1 MITYLVYTTLEY
13 KKSYNFNIV
22 TVDLKGYIFMSKTLV
37 LAEKPSVG
45 KEIARVLKCN
55 KSGNGFIE
63 GKGYIVTWALG
74 HLVTLGDPELYDD
87 KYKSWKLE
95 DLPMLPSPLKLVVI
109 KKSRKQ
115 FNIVKE
121 QLNRK
126 DVDSIVI
133 ATDAGREGELVARWI
148 LDKARI
154 KKPMKRL
161 WISSQTDKAIL
172 DGFKNLKPSSQY
184 DNLYKAAQSRS
195 EADWF
200 VGLNVTRALTCKN
213 NAQLTAGRVQTPT
226 LAMIVQREEDIK
238 NFKPKDYYVIEAK
251 AKGFILQWKDK
262 NNNCNLYSEE
272 TTNKLLNSLKGKNC
286 IVTDVTESSKK
297 QFAPQLY
304 DLTELQRDANRI
316 FGYSAKQTL
325 SIMQRLYENY
335 KILTYPRTDSRY
347 ISSDIVAT
355 IPDRLRA
362 ISNGNYKNITTELLR
377 GKING
382 HKGFVDNSKVSDHH
396 AIIPTEEKISTA
408 LLSTEERNIYDLVIK
423 RFLSVL
429 MPPYEYL
436 QTIISSEINGEKFTA
451 KGNVV
456 KSKGWKKVYDK
467 STDLDENEI
476 NHDNQDLPIVKSG
489 DMLEIINIEGKKL
502 QTKAPSRFTEGTLL
516 SAMENPQKYVNLDKT
531 SAKTLGET
539 GGIGT
544 VATRADIIEKL
555 FNTFYI
561 EKKGKEI
568 IPTSKGKQLINM
580 VPKDLKS
587 PLLTAQWE
595 QELELI
601 SKGKKNS
608 KEFIEKMKKYAS
620 ELVEEVKG
628 SNAAFKHDN
637 LTGKKCPECGKY
649 MLEVKGKRGMMY
661 VCQDRECG
669 HRESI
674 SIFTNVRCP
683 ECKKKLELKGHG
695 EGKIYICPNPNCNFR
710 EKESQFKKRF
720 ENKGDKVNKK
730 DLNKKLKEMKK
741 EADAP
746 INSALADALSKLK
759 LK

>member
-1 MITYLVYTTLEY
+1 
-13 KKSYNFNIV
+13 
-22 TVDLKGYIFMSKTLV
+22 MSKTLV

-63 GKGYIVTWALG
+63 GKEYIVTWALG

-87 KYKSWKLE
+87 KYKAWKLE

-109 KKSRKQ
+109 KKSGKQ

-148 LDKARI
+148 LTKARI

-238 NFKPKDYYVIEAK
+238 NFKPKDYYIIQAK
-251 AKGFILQWKDK
+251 TKGFILQWKDK
-262 NNNCNLYSEE
+262 NNNCNIYSEE
-272 TTNKLLNSLKGKNC
+272 ETNKILSSLRGKEC
-286 IVTDVTESSKK
+286 LVKDVTESSKK

-355 IPDRLRA
+355 IPDRLKT
-362 ISNGNYKNITTELLR
+362 ISNGNYKNIVTELLH

-396 AIIPTEEKISTA
+396 AIIPTEEKISNA

-436 QTIISSEINGEKFTA
+436 QTIVSSEINGEKFTA

-467 STDLDENEI
+467 SSDLDEDEI
-476 NHDNQDLPIVKSG
+476 NNDNQELPIIKKG
-489 DMLEIINIEGKKL
+489 DMLEIINIESKKL

-516 SAMENPQKYVNLDKT
+516 SAMENPQKYVSLDKI

-568 IPTSKGKQLINM
+568 IPTSKGNQLINM

-601 SKGKKNS
+601 SKGKMNS

-628 SNAAFKHDN
+628 SNTAFKHDN

-669 HRESI
+669 HRETI
-674 SIFTNVRCP
+674 SIFTNARCP
-683 ECKKKLELKGHG
+683 ECKKKLELRGHG
-695 EGKIYICPNPNCNFR
+695 EGKIYVCPNPNCNFR